1 MKTSLRAAALAAAW
15 LATTC
20 AFAEPQMVTN
30 SGSDRVEITA
40 PSYKLAPQEFND
52 YAYSYILNN
61 GKRITFTQRVAH
73 YYTQLQGEPRM
84 EIYARAPGVFFT
96 AAGARVEFREEGDV
110 VTINNYER
118 LVTSVKLPDNTTM
131 MAGR

>member
-15 LATTC
+15 IATAC
-20 AFAEPQMVTN
+20 AFAAPQAAVD
-30 SGSDRVEITA
+30 SGNDRVRITA
-40 PSYKLAPQEFND
+40 PTYKLAPQEFND

-84 EIYARAPGVFFT
+84 EIFARSPGVFLT
-96 AAGARVEFREEGDV
+96 ADGARMEFREEGEV
-110 VTINNYER
+110 VAINNYER
-118 LVTSVKLPDNTTM
+118 LVTSVKLPDNTAM

>member
-1 MKTSLRAAALAAAW
+1 MKTSLRAVALAAAW
-15 LATTC
+15 IATTC
-20 AFAEPQMVTN
+20 AFAGPQSAV
-30 SGSDRVEITA
+30 DRGNESVRITA
-40 PSYKLAPQEFND
+40 PTYKLAPQEFND

-84 EIYARAPGVFFT
+84 EIFARSPGVFLT
-96 AAGARVEFREEGDV
+96 ADGARVEFQEEGDV
-110 VTINNYER
+110 VAINNYER
-118 LVTSVKLPDNTTM
+118 LVTSVKLPENTTM

>member
-1 MKTSLRAAALAAAW
+1 MRAAALAAAW
-15 LATTC
+15 IATAC
-20 AFAEPQMVTN
+20 AFAGPQAAV
-30 SGSDRVEITA
+30 DRGNESVRITA
-40 PSYKLAPQEFND
+40 PTYKLAPQEFNE

-84 EIYARAPGVFFT
+84 EIFARSPGVFLT
-96 AAGARVEFREEGDV
+96 ADGARVEFQEEGEV
-110 VTINNYER
+110 VAINNYER
-118 LVTSVKLPDNTTM
+118 LVTSVKLPENTTM